1 MKQILTACSQ
11 YFRKKPLYFFSF
23 LTIAVLCF
31 FLVIKKISFKEDI
44 SSFLPHSKETEL
56 VNFVYENNKL
66 SNKLIFSLKLNQ
78 ASEDTIDALIEGIEI
93 LHEQIAALGDR
104 YITEIIY
111 QIDQESVSEVQ
122 NVILNHLPIY
132 ASQEELEELKK
143 KLDNSFIP
151 EQMSRNKELLVLP
164 SGGFLK
170 ENIVKDPL
178 HLSVPTLQKLQ
189 KLGEFQNFSTETGY
203 LLSPE
208 QDQIFMMVVAKNAIS
223 ETKENDHFV
232 ELIEKEMEQF
242 HIETKNQY
250 RSSFFGAIP
259 VSVSN
264 AQQIKKDSAISMV
277 VALLIILFVLYRYL
291 RRFTHL
297 ILLVVPVIFG
307 ALFSLAAFV
316 FLKGSISTI
325 AIGAGSAIF
334 GIALNY
340 SLHFIIHF
348 KDTSDPDQT
357 TREIWFPLTVGS
369 VTTIGAFL
377 SLLFIKSDALKDFGL
392 FSALTLAG
400 TLLFVLIFL
409 PPFFKKQIKKE
420 RKPNRS
426 ERFWNRIASSRIEK
440 LPYLGLVILILT
452 LIFGYYSQRVQFD
465 VNFSN
470 LSYMTPEQKRDLEEI
485 SRVTNTNQP
494 YLYLVT
500 HAPNLEQ
507 ALQQYEALYPTL
519 DSMNQLGYFKHIQGI
534 GTLMHS
540 EKRNRAQVEQW
551 NQFWEVHGDETSNAI
566 EKSSTDLGFHA
577 HTFDHF
583 VDMINT
589 PFEVEQIDIS
599 GLQKRLLDD
608 YIIEK
613 EGKVAIITLLY
624 PTVDPE
630 ELADSPLSRFENT
643 LLFNRTMSNESM
655 VSILY
660 EDFNLVLFV
669 CALLVSF
676 FLLIS
681 FGRIEL
687 ALITFLP
694 MGIGWIWILGLMGI
708 FNIPFN
714 IVNIILATFIFGLG
728 DDYAIF
734 MMEGMVQ
741 KYAHK
746 KELLTSYKTSVI
758 LSAFT
763 MLVGIGTLIISKHPA
778 MRSLAQVSIIGMIS
792 VVIMT
797 YTVTPLVFNWMIY
810 KKGKPRIQ
818 PVTLLDYLNTI
829 YSFTWFI
836 LGSLALNLMIPI
848 MMIPFAPKAKRK
860 HLYHRF
866 FRAISYACTKRIP
879 GVQFEIRGNDPEK
892 FKKPAIIIANHQS
905 HIDLTAILGL
915 HPNIIALTNKWAWN
929 LPFYALPLRFA
940 DFYPITENI
949 EQSVEPLRKIVNAGY
964 SILIFPEGTRSE
976 DCSINRFHKGAFYL
990 AQELQLDLLPI
1001 TLHGFGHILPKK
1013 EILLRTGKITLQV
1026 GDRIPY
1032 QECQKMGT
1040 YQEIRKQMRQR
1051 FNTSYTALANE
1062 IETVHYW
1069 SKWVAAQYIYKG
1081 YSIERMVKRN
1091 LKNNNNYQD
1100 IITQMGDYQTIKM
1113 TNVGYGELPY
1123 LAAKVHPYLDIYIIG
1138 GEEEHRSILQN
1149 GLNIP
1154 ANLHLSM
1161 PGTDIQFDLEIDV
1174 QSLNSQK

>member
-1 MKQILTACSQ
+1 MKEILATCSHF
-11 YFRKKPLYFFSF
+11 FRKKPFFFFSF
-23 LTIAVLCF
+23 LTILVF
-31 FLVIKKISFKEDI
+31 FLFLIVKKISFKEDI
-44 SSFLPHSKETEL
+44 SSFLPNSKETEL

-78 ASEDTIDALIEGIEI
+78 TSEDTIDALIEGIEI

-111 QIDQESVSEVQ
+111 QIDQESISEIQ
-122 NVILNHLPIY
+122 NVILDHLPIY
-132 ASQEELEELKK
+132 TSQEELEELKK
-143 KLDNSFIP
+143 KLDDSFVQK
-151 EQMSRNKELLVLP
+151 QMNRNKELLVLP
-164 SGGFLK
+164 SGGFMK

-178 HLSVPTLQKLQ
+178 HLSIPTLQKLQ
-189 KLGEFQNFSTETGY
+189 KMGEFQNFSTETGY

-223 ETKENDHFV
+223 ETKENQLFV
-232 ELIEKEMEQF
+232 ELIEKEIEQF
-242 HIETKNQY
+242 HAETKDQY
-250 RSSFFGAIP
+250 HTSFFGAIP

-264 AQQIKKDSAISMV
+264 ATQIKKDSAISMAI
-277 VALLIILFVLYRYL
+277 ALLIILFVLYRYL

-307 ALFSLAAFV
+307 ALFSLAAMV

-348 KDTSDPDQT
+348 KDTADPDQT

-400 TLLFVLIFL
+400 TLLFVLVFL

-420 RKPNRS
+420 SQPNRS
-426 ERFWNRIASSRIEK
+426 ERIWNRIASSRLER
-440 LPYLGLVILILT
+440 LPYLGLVILLLT
-452 LIFGYYSQRVQFD
+452 LLFGYFSQRVQFD

-470 LSYMTPEQKRDLEEI
+470 LSYMTPDQKRDLEEI
-485 SRVTNTNQP
+485 SKVTNTNQP

-540 EKRNRAQVEQW
+540 EKWNYAQAEKW
-551 NQFWEVHGDETSNAI
+551 NHFWETHGEKIGYGI
-566 EKSSTDLGFHA
+566 EKSSADLGFHA

-589 PFEVEQIDIS
+589 PFDVEQIDIS

-630 ELADSPLSRFENT
+630 ELAGSPLSYFENT

-746 KELLTSYKTSVI
+746 KELLVSYKTSVI

-818 PVTLLDYLNTI
+818 PVTLIDYLKTI
-829 YSFTWFI
+829 YSFAWFV
-836 LGSLALNLMIPI
+836 LGSLALNLMIPV

-866 FRAISYACTKRIP
+866 FKDISCLCTRRVP
-879 GVQFEIRGNDPEK
+879 GVQYEVRGNDPEK

-915 HPNIIALTNKWAWN
+915 HPNIIALTNKWTWN
-929 LPFYALPLRFA
+929 TPFYALPLRFA

-949 EQSVEPLRKIVNAGY
+949 EQSVEPLRNIVDAGY

-976 DCSINRFHKGAFYL
+976 DCSIKRFHKGAFYL

-1013 EILLRTGKITLQV
+1013 ELLLRNGKITLQV
-1026 GDRIPY
+1026 GDRISY
-1032 QECQKMGT
+1032 QECQKMGP
-1040 YQEIRKQMRQR
+1040 YQEVAKQMRQY
-1051 FNTSYTALANE
+1051 FNTSYAALASE
-1062 IETVHYW
+1062 IENAHYW
-1069 SKWVAAQYIYKG
+1069 SKWIAAQYIYKG
-1081 YSIERMVKRN
+1081 YSVEKRVKRN
-1091 LKNNNNYQD
+1091 LNNNNNYQE
-1100 IITQMGDYQTIKM
+1100 IITQMGEYRTIKM
-1113 TNVGYGELPY
+1113 KNVGYGELPY
-1123 LAAKVHPYLDIYIIG
+1123 LAAMVHPHLDIYIIG
-1138 GEEEHRSILQN
+1138 GEEGLCSVLQN

-1154 ANLHLSM
+1154 KNLHFSI
-1161 PGTDIQFDLEIDV
+1161 PPDTKFDLEIDV
-1174 QSLNSQK
+1174 QSLNSQS